1 MQTVIKI
8 PETLARELDQLAEA
22 EGKRRTAYAVEVL
35 RREVK
40 RNKQRQA
47 LKVSAGAWSPD
58 RHPELAEGGAAYV
71 EKIRSEPDDRFPVA
85 ICVLPPGDMPEE
97 HCTDISTLRR

>member
-35 RREVK
+35 SREVK
-40 RNKQRQA
+40 RNRQRQA
-47 LKVSAGAWSPD
+47 LKLSAGAWSLD
-58 RHPELAEGGAAYV
+58 RHPELAEGGEAYV
-71 EKIRSEPDDRFPVA
+71 DKIRSEPDERFEDA
-85 ICVLPPGDMPEE
+85 
-97 HCTDISTLRR
+97 LRRNQTA

>member
-35 RREVK
+35 SREVK
-40 RNKQRQA
+40 RNKQHQA
-47 LKVSAGAWSPD
+47 LMISSGAWNPD
-58 RHPELAEGGAAYV
+58 HHPELAEGSAAYID
-71 EKIRSEPDDRFPVA
+71 KIRSEPDERFEDA
-85 ICVLPPGDMPEE
+85 I
-97 HCTDISTLRR
+97 RRNQTP